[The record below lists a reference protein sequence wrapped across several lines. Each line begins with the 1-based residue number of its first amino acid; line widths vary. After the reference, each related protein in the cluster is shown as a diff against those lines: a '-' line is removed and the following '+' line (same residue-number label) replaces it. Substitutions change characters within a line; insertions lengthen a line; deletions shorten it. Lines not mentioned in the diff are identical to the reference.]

1 MPVLAPTSPQPEPRI
16 FDRFFAGRRVESR
29 LVDAVVFAAL
39 GLLLYGLWR
48 TGHAWTQPAITEAR
62 ISRRPWALPGYAFDS
77 LLRIAVAYVFS
88 LVFAIA
94 YGYAAARSAAAERI
108 LIPLLDVLQSI
119 PVLSFLPP
127 VMLAM
132 VALFPSR
139 QAGLELGSI
148 LLIFTGQVW
157 NIAFSMY
164 ASLRAIPTELKE
176 AARVYRFSPWQ
187 RFIELELPYSAIGLV
202 WNSMMSVAGGWFFLM
217 ACEMFQLNNRDF
229 RLPGLGSYLQRAS
242 DAGDTHSI
250 VWGLAVMIGVIVLL
264 DQLVWRPVIA
274 WADKF
279 KMESVAAADVS
290 RSAVLTLLRRSE
302 LVSALYRRAVAP
314 AGERL
319 MLSLARPAGESL
331 DAAASSE
338 LSSPRSW
345 RRIGRRS
352 AAYAAGFA
360 VTAWLAFHAYKLIVQ
375 LGASEMLFLLRGA
388 AYTFARVQGSLLLGA
403 LWTVPLGVAI
413 GLSPRL
419 ARFAQPLVQIAASV
433 PATAL
438 FPVILLAL
446 LRFGGGMGVASI
458 VLMLLGTQWYI
469 LFNVIAGA
477 IAIPSDLRE
486 VAQVFRFGSWN
497 RWRLLILPAIFPY
510 LVTGLLTAS
519 GGAWNASIIAE
530 YFHFRGGT
538 LRTVG
543 LGSIISSATDA
554 GRMDVLLAATM
565 LMAVIVVTMNRLV
578 WRRLY
583 RLGENRF
590 KLDA

>member
-1 MPVLAPTSPQPEPRI
+1 VSVLAPTSAQPEPRI
-16 FDRFFAGRRVESR
+16 FDRFFAARRVESR

-39 GLLLYGLWR
+39 GLLIYGLWR
-48 TGHAWTQPAITEAR
+48 TGHAWTQPAISEAR
-62 ISRRPWALPGYAFDS
+62 ISTRPSALPGYAFDS
-77 LLRIAVAYVFS
+77 LLRIAIAYVLS

-119 PVLSFLPP
+119 PVLRFLPP

-217 ACEMFQLNNRDF
+217 ACEMFELNNRDF

-242 DAGDTHSI
+242 GAGDTKAI
-250 VWGLAVMIGVIVLL
+250 VWGLAAMIGVIVLL
-264 DQLVWRPVIA
+264 DQLIWRPVIA

-279 KMESVAAADVS
+279 KMESVGAANVS
-290 RSAVLTLLRRSE
+290 RSAVLTLMRRSE

-319 MLSLARPAGESL
+319 MRSFARPAGESL
-331 DAAASSE
+331 EAAASSE
-338 LSSPRSW
+338 MSS
-345 RRIGRRS
+345 RRGWQQIARRA
-352 AAYAAGFA
+352 AAYAVGFA
-360 VTAWLAFHAYKLIVQ
+360 VTAWLAFHAYKLVAQ
-375 LGASEMLFLLRGA
+375 LGSTEMLFLLRGA
-388 AYTFARVQGSLLLGA
+388 AYTFVRVQGSLVLGA

-419 ARFAQPLVQIAASV
+419 ARIAQPLVQIAASV

-530 YFHFRGGT
+530 YFHFRGET
-538 LRTVG
+538 LFTTG

>member
-1 MPVLAPTSPQPEPRI
+1 VSVLAPATAQSEPRI
-16 FDRFFAGRRVESR
+16 FRRIFAEGRVESR
-29 LVDAVVFAAL
+29 LVDAAVFAAMA
-39 GLLLYGLWR
+39 LLIYGLWR
-48 TGHAWTQPAITEAR
+48 TGHAWTQPAISEAR
-62 ISRRPWALPGYAFDS
+62 ISMRPSALPVYAFDS
-77 LLRIAVAYVFS
+77 LLRIAIAYVFS
-88 LVFAIA
+88 LLFAIA

-164 ASLRAIPTELKE
+164 ASLKAIPTELKE
-176 AARVYRFSPWQ
+176 AARVYRFSSWQ

-217 ACEMFQLNNRDF
+217 ACEMFELNNRDF

-242 DAGDTHSI
+242 GAGDTKSI
-250 VWGLAVMIGVIVLL
+250 VWGLAAMIGVIVLL

-279 KMESVAAADVS
+279 KMESVCAADVS

-302 LVSALYRRAVAP
+302 LVAALYRRAVAP

-319 MLSLARPAGESL
+319 MLSCSRPAGESL
-331 DAAASSE
+331 DAAESSQ
-338 LSSPRSW
+338 LPA
-345 RRIGRRS
+345 RRAWLHVARR
-352 AAYAAGFA
+352 AGAYSAGFA
-360 VTAWLAFHAYKLIVQ
+360 VTAWLAFHGYKLVVE
-375 LGASEMLFLLRGA
+375 LGSTEMLFLLRGA
-388 AYTFARVQGSLLLGA
+388 AYTFLRVQGSLLLGA

-419 ARFAQPLVQIAASV
+419 ARIAQPLVQIAASV

-530 YFHFRGGT
+530 YFHFRGDT
-538 LRTVG
+538 LHTTG

-554 GRMDVLLAATM
+554 GRMDILLAATM
-565 LMAVIVVTMNRLV
+565 LMAVVVVTMNRLV

>member
-1 MPVLAPTSPQPEPRI
+1 VSVLAPATAQSEPRI
-16 FDRFFAGRRVESR
+16 FRRIFAEGRVESR
-29 LVDAVVFAAL
+29 LVDAAVFAAMA
-39 GLLLYGLWR
+39 LLIYGLWR
-48 TGHAWTQPAITEAR
+48 TGHAWTQPAISEAR
-62 ISRRPWALPGYAFDS
+62 ISMRPSALPVYAFDS
-77 LLRIAVAYVFS
+77 LLRIAIAYVFS
-88 LVFAIA
+88 LLFAIA

-164 ASLRAIPTELKE
+164 ASLKAIPTELKE
-176 AARVYRFSPWQ
+176 AARVYRFSSWQ

-217 ACEMFQLNNRDF
+217 ACEMFELNNRDF

-242 DAGDTHSI
+242 GAGDTKSI
-250 VWGLAVMIGVIVLL
+250 VWGLAAMIGVIVLL

-279 KMESVAAADVS
+279 KMESVCAADVS

-302 LVSALYRRAVAP
+302 LVAALYRRAVAP

-319 MLSLARPAGESL
+319 MLSCSRPAGESL
-331 DAAASSE
+331 DAAESSQ
-338 LSSPRSW
+338 LPA
-345 RRIGRRS
+345 RRAWLHVARR
-352 AAYAAGFA
+352 AGAYSAGFA
-360 VTAWLAFHAYKLIVQ
+360 VTAWLAFHGYKLVVE
-375 LGASEMLFLLRGA
+375 LGSNEMLFLLRGA
-388 AYTFARVQGSLLLGA
+388 AYTFLRVQGSLLLGA

-419 ARFAQPLVQIAASV
+419 ARIAQPLVQIAASV

-530 YFHFRGGT
+530 YFHFRGDT
-538 LRTVG
+538 LHTTG

-554 GRMDVLLAATM
+554 GRMDILLAATM